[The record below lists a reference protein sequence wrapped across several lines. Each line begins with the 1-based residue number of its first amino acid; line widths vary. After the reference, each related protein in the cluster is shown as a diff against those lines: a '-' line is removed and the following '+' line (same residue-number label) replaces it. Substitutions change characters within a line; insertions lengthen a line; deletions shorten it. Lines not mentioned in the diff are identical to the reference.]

1 MTPEL
6 ERHKANLAA
15 SNASSRSM
23 NEFDRF
29 EELGRL
35 CAIVGSHMVSAGEA
49 AWREDRELLAVHLRS
64 GREGLILALKLIK

>member
-6 ERHKANLAA
+6 ERHKANLTA
-15 SNASSRSM
+15 SNASARVM

-35 CAIVGSHMVSAGEA
+35 CAIVGSYMVSAGEA

-64 GREGLILALKLIK
+64 GREALILALKLIK